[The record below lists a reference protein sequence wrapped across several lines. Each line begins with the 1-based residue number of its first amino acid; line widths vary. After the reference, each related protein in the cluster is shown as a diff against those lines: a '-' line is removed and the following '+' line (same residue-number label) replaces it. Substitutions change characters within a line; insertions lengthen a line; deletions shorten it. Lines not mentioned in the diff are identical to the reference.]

1 MSLNIFQNKKLK
13 KVAGYLDEDGFATK
27 AELPTNVS
35 DLNNDIGFVT
45 KNTDELENYYKK
57 EETYSKDEVNSL
69 ISLIPKFQIKVVQN
83 LPTKN
88 ISTTTLYLVKT
99 NESGT
104 DIFTEYIYVD
114 NKWEKLG
121 NQSSN

>member
-27 AELPTNVS
+27 AELPTNIS

-45 KNTDELENYYKK
+45 KNTDGLENYYKK

-69 ISLIPKFQIKVVQN
+69 ISLIPKFQIKVVQS

-99 NESGT
+99 NESGN

>member
-69 ISLIPKFQIKVVQN
+69 ISLIPKFQIKVVQS

-99 NESGT
+99 NESGN

>member
-35 DLNNDIGFVT
+35 DLNNDIEFVT
-45 KNTDELENYYKK
+45 KNTDGLENYYKK

>member
-45 KNTDELENYYKK
+45 KNTDGLENYYKK

-69 ISLIPKFQIKVVQN
+69 ISLIPKFQIKVVQS

-99 NESGT
+99 NESGN

>member
-35 DLNNDIGFVT
+35 DLNNDIEFVT

-69 ISLIPKFQIKVVQN
+69 ISMIPKFQIKVVQS

>member
-45 KNTDELENYYKK
+45 KNTDGLENYYKK

-69 ISLIPKFQIKVVQN
+69 ISMIPKFQIKVVQS

-99 NESGT
+99 NESGN

>member
-45 KNTDELENYYKK
+45 KNTDGLENYYKK

-69 ISLIPKFQIKVVQN
+69 ISMIPKFQIKVVQS

>member
-35 DLNNDIGFVT
+35 DLNNDIEFVT
-45 KNTDELENYYKK
+45 KNTDGLENYYKK

-69 ISLIPKFQIKVVQN
+69 ISLIPKFQIKVVQS